1 MKLHKRTLAQIVD
14 MSWQLHGSRREAA
27 STSLSQAL
35 HYTGKS
41 RSLGDCPGK
50 KLGVSYASLTGSF
63 SASFGCFGFISDIR
77 EKKGLIRA
85 SFGSFGLFFKQSLK
99 LGLHLVASLGLTR
112 IFILGASFGSCFVAS
127 YSFSLSQSFI
137 RCFTRFNSD
146 FHSMFQSELHSTALF
161 KSFTRIFSQ
170 YISSKASFTCS
181 VQSFIRYFQSTLL
194 LLLHSDASLNVSFE
208 FPSIDSSKLIYTMH
222 RGYSGN
228 LRPWG

>member
-1 MKLHKRTLAQIVD
+1 MSYTVHNTLLIRYYWHEDQSMGFEHQHNQRTRSSGRVVCVYIYTGKPESRIHCTIIMIHLTMKLHKRTLAQIVD

-85 SFGSFGLFFKQSLK
+85 SFGSFGLFF
-99 LGLHLVASLGLTR
+99 
-112 IFILGASFGSCFVAS
+112 
-127 YSFSLSQSFI
+127 
-137 RCFTRFNSD
+137 
-146 FHSMFQSELHSTALF
+146 
-161 KSFTRIFSQ
+161 
-170 YISSKASFTCS
+170 
-181 VQSFIRYFQSTLL
+181 
-194 LLLHSDASLNVSFE
+194 
-208 FPSIDSSKLIYTMH
+208 
-222 RGYSGN
+222 
-228 LRPWG
+228 